1 MADTFLAVHTDAPPT
16 MSFEIEREVI
26 EGAGAALRLTRSR
39 SEDELI
45 ENVREADALLVL
57 GAQITRRVMENMPR
71 CKLIVR
77 YGVGLDTLDLPA
89 ATEHGIVVAH
99 FPDFCMPEVAN
110 HAIMLLLAAAKKLTL
125 LQRVMRE
132 GRWRDGALG
141 PMGSI
146 WGETLGLVAFG
157 NIAQAVAPRAQAL
170 GMKVVSFD
178 PFASDEPFARLGV
191 ERVPTLDALLEQS
204 DYVSVHTPLNGDT
217 HHLFST
223 AQFAR
228 MKPSACFINTGRGP
242 VVDEEA
248 LIAALQDGAIASAG
262 LDVFEKEPLSPDSP
276 LLKMDN
282 VVLTPHSAS
291 YSDLAFDTMK
301 RRVGQAVVDLMQ
313 GRWPE
318 IVANRGL
325 TPRASLPAG

>member
-1 MADTFLAVHTDAPPT
+1 MADPFLAVHTDAPPT
-16 MSFEIEREVI
+16 MSFEIERQVI
-26 EGAGAALRLTRSR
+26 EAGGGALRLTRSR

-45 ENVREADALLVL
+45 ENVRDADALLVL
-57 GAQITRRVMENMPR
+57 GAQVTRRVMEQMPR

-77 YGVGLDTLDLPA
+77 YGVGLDTLDIRA

-110 HAIMLLLAAAKKLTL
+110 HAIMLLLAAAKKLPL

-132 GRWRDGALG
+132 GRWRDGPLG

-170 GMKVVSFD
+170 GMKVISFD
-178 PFASDEPFARLGV
+178 PFATDEPFARLGV
-191 ERVPTLDALLEQS
+191 ERVATLDALLQQS
-204 DYVSVHTPLNGDT
+204 DYVSVHTPLNADT
-217 HHLFST
+217 QHLFG
-223 AQFAR
+223 AEEFAR

-242 VVDEEA
+242 VVDEWA
-248 LIAALQDGAIASAG
+248 LIAALKAGTIASAG
-262 LDVFEKEPLSPDSP
+262 LDVFEKEPLSTDSP
-276 LLKMDN
+276 LLTMDN

-301 RRVGQAVVDLMQ
+301 RRVGQAVVDLMGGQ
-313 GRWPE
+313 WPE
-318 IVANRGL
+318 IVANAEL
-325 TPRASLPAG
+325 TPRAALPPR

>member
-16 MSFEIEREVI
+16 MSFEIERQVI
-26 EGAGAALRLTRSR
+26 EAAGGALRLTRAR

-45 ENVREADALLVL
+45 ENVRDADALLVL
-57 GAQITRRVMENMPR
+57 GAQVTRRVMEQMPR

-77 YGVGLDTLDLPA
+77 YGVGLDTLDIPA
-89 ATEHGIVVAH
+89 ATEHGIVIAH

-110 HAIMLLLAAAKKLTL
+110 HAIMLLLSAAKKLPL

-132 GRWRDGALG
+132 GRWRDGPLG

-170 GMKVVSFD
+170 GMRVIAHD
-178 PFASDEPFARLGV
+178 PYAGDEAFTRLGV
-191 ERVPTLDALLEQS
+191 ERISSLDALLQQS
-204 DYVSVHTPLNGDT
+204 DYVSVHTPLNADT
-217 HHLFST
+217 HHLFGA
-223 AQFAR
+223 AQFAQ
-228 MKPSACFINTGRGP
+228 MKPNACFINTGRGP
-242 VVDEEA
+242 VVDEWA
-248 LIAALQDGAIASAG
+248 LITALQEGRIASAG

-276 LLKMDN
+276 LLTMDN

-291 YSDLAFDTMK
+291 YSDVAFDTMK
-301 RRVGQAVVDLMQ
+301 RRVGQAVADLMA

-318 IVANRGL
+318 IVANGEL
-325 TPRASLPAG
+325 TPRAALPRR